1 MVKIMLPRPRRTII
15 PQYSAPADTSLLAA
29 AELLG
34 DSRRA
39 VAAQTIDLVV
49 RKAISLSPSIKRHG
63 RNAGFTLTLRS
74 VKGLGDDELD
84 LLRVFFPRLREG
96 DNRTIARG
104 KNRYLGQRLKK
115 PQSRA
120 LARLVASGR
129 ARRRN
134 WFEIAVTPWRRQ
146 PVSPTP
152 AGYPTVDYLW
162 GIRDY
167 IALAEKDRLAYL
179 QSPRGAELREDVG
192 LGAQVLLLNEKL
204 LPYAV
209 LFGLEKEWM
218 RELDLGYRSVNP
230 ADFDTLG
237 VSLDLLAA
245 VDLGSI
251 FDTLE
256 LIGALG
262 EVLYGAGAVVR
273 VAVRAVGA
281 VLDLAN

>member
-15 PQYSAPADTSLLAA
+15 PQYAAPADTSLLAA

-49 RKAISLSPSIKRHG
+49 RKAISLSPSTKRHG
-63 RNAGFTLTLRS
+63 RKAGFTLTLRS
-74 VKGLGDDELD
+74 VQGLGDDELD
-84 LLRVFFPRLREG
+84 LLRVFFPRLR
-96 DNRTIARG
+96 
-104 KNRYLGQRLKK
+104 
-115 PQSRA
+115 A

-134 WFEIAVTPWRRQ
+134 WLEIAVTPWRRQ
-146 PVSPTP
+146 PVAPTP
-152 AGYPTVDYLW
+152 ASYPTVDHLW

-230 ADFDTLG
+230 ADFDALG
-237 VSLDLLAA
+237 VSLDVLAA
-245 VDLGSI
+245 VDLGAI

-256 LIGALG
+256 LLAALG

-281 VLDLAN
+281 ALDLAN

>member
-1 MVKIMLPRPRRTII
+1 MVIIMLPRPRRTII
-15 PQYSAPADTSLLAA
+15 PQYAAPADLSLLAA

-49 RKAISLSPSIKRHG
+49 RKAIALSPSTKRRG
-63 RNAGFTLTLRS
+63 RKAGFTLTLRS
-74 VKGLGDDELD
+74 VEGLGQDEKD
-84 LLRVFFPRLREG
+84 LLRVFFPRLRHG
-96 DNRTIARG
+96 DNRTISPG

-115 PQSRA
+115 PQTQS

-134 WFEIAVTPWRRQ
+134 WLEIAVTPWRRQ
-146 PVSPTP
+146 PVAPTP
-152 AGYPTVDYLW
+152 AGYPVVDHLW

-167 IALAEKDRLAYL
+167 IDLAEKDRLNYL
-179 QSPRGAELREDVG
+179 QSPRGAQLRDDVG

-209 LFGLEKEWM
+209 LWGLEKEWM
-218 RELDLGYRSVNP
+218 RELDLGYRSVNT
-230 ADFDTLG
+230 ADFETLG
-237 VSLDLLAA
+237 VSLDLLAT
-245 VDLGSI
+245 VDLEAV

-281 VLDLAN
+281 VLDLSN

>member
-1 MVKIMLPRPRRTII
+1 MVISMLPRPRRTII
-15 PQYSAPADTSLLAA
+15 PQYAAPADLSLLAA

-49 RKAISLSPSIKRHG
+49 RKAIALSPSSKRRG
-63 RNAGFTLTLRS
+63 RKAGFTLTLRS
-74 VKGLGDDELD
+74 VKGLAEDEVD

-115 PQSRA
+115 PQTRA

-146 PVSPTP
+146 PVAPTP
-152 AGYPTVDYLW
+152 AAYPVIDHLW
-162 GIRDY
+162 GICDY
-167 IALAEKDRLAYL
+167 IDLAEKDRLAYL
-179 QSPRGAELREDVG
+179 QSPSGAQLRDDVG
-192 LGAQVLLLNEKL
+192 LGAQVVLLNEKL

-230 ADFDTLG
+230 ADFDSLG
-237 VSLDLLAA
+237 VSLDLLTA
-245 VDLGSI
+245 VDLGDV

-256 LIGALG
+256 LLGALG
-262 EVLYGAGAVVR
+262 EVLYGAGAVLR

-281 VLDLAN
+281 ALDFAN

>member
-1 MVKIMLPRPRRTII
+1 MVIIMLPRPRRTII
-15 PQYSAPADTSLLAA
+15 PQYAAPADLSLLAA

-49 RKAISLSPSIKRHG
+49 RKAIALSPSTKRRG
-63 RNAGFTLTLRS
+63 RKAGFTLTLRS
-74 VKGLGDDELD
+74 VEGLGQDEKD
-84 LLRVFFPRLREG
+84 LLRVFFPRLRHG
-96 DNRTIARG
+96 DNRTISPG

-115 PQSRA
+115 PQTQS

-134 WFEIAVTPWRRQ
+134 WLEIAVTPWRRQ
-146 PVSPTP
+146 PVAPTP
-152 AGYPTVDYLW
+152 AGYPVVDHLW

-167 IALAEKDRLAYL
+167 IDLAEKDRLNYL
-179 QSPRGAELREDVG
+179 QLPRGAQLRDDVG

-209 LFGLEKEWM
+209 LWGLEKEWM
-218 RELDLGYRSVNP
+218 RELDLGYRSVNT
-230 ADFDTLG
+230 ADFETLG
-237 VSLDLLAA
+237 VSLDLLAT
-245 VDLGSI
+245 VDLEAV

-281 VLDLAN
+281 VLDLSN